1 MKKVFSL
8 LLVMAMLLTMGMLAF
23 AEGEKTVVNV
33 ASLKGPTSMGLV
45 KLIQEDKEGTSTND
59 YNFEVVGAPDEITGK
74 IVTGDLD
81 IALVPAN
88 LASVLYNNSQ
98 GKVQVAAIN
107 TLGVLYVVEA
117 GNTVASV
124 ADLAG
129 KTVLSTGKGTTPE
142 YAFNYVLSKNEIDP
156 QTGIAVEYKSEAT
169 EVAAALAEGG
179 ATLAVLP
186 QPFVTTALMKNENLR
201 VALSLSEE
209 WDKVSTESALVT
221 GVVII
226 NSEFAKANPQAVKD
240 FLEEYKASTGYV
252 NANPDEAGIWIA
264 QLEIAPAA
272 VASKAIP
279 ECNIVFID
287 GEEMKTKLGGYLD
300 ALFQQNPEA
309 VGGQLPDDAFYYMG

>member
-8 LLVMAMLLTMGMLAF
+8 LLAMVMLLSVSALTA
-23 AEGEKTVVNV
+23 AEGEKAVVNV
-33 ASLKGPTSMGLV
+33 ASLKGPTSMGMV
-45 KLIQEDKEGTSTND
+45 KLIQEDKEGTSVND

-117 GNTVASV
+117 GDTVNSV
-124 ADLAG
+124 ADLMG

-156 QTGIAVEYKSEAT
+156 QSGITVEYKSEAT

-201 VALSLSEE
+201 VALSLTEE
-209 WDKVSTESALVT
+209 WDKVSPESALVT

-226 NSEFAKANPQAVKD
+226 NTEFAKGNPQAVKD

-252 NANPDEAGIWIA
+252 NANPDEAGIWIE

-279 ECNIVFID
+279 ECNIVFVD